1 MLPDAANKISNT
13 PWHQCP
19 SSLCL
24 GQGTAITTQASE
36 PVHVASRETEVKST
50 TGTKPLHVSFCFRM
64 TYMEPGPFCN
74 LYSSIHRIQRI
85 LETQGIGTILS
96 IELCLVT
103 RWTVFIW
110 AGREAKSLSLPSP
123 SPSFATSCPVH
134 SWLYTHASPLLSL
147 LPVWPHVPRLK
158 HQAPDH
164 KTLLFFQNSLTLSPK
179 NETSLRGNRPEQL
192 AWEKSHHNL
201 RSVTAQ
207 IYCPQWLILHEFEFM
222 FLTSRNL
229 NFTEGVS

>member
-110 AGREAKSLSLPSP
+110 SGREAKSLPLPLP
-123 SPSFATSCPVH
+123 LPVLCHELSCPTAGF
-134 SWLYTHASPLLSL
+134 THTLPPFSLCFPYGLMFWDSNIKLLTTRHFCFSKI
-147 LPVWPHVPRLK
+147 VWPLVPRMK
-158 HQAPDH
+158 PPWGG
-164 KTLLFFQNSLTLSPK
+164 T
-179 NETSLRGNRPEQL
+179 G
-192 AWEKSHHNL
+192 
-201 RSVTAQ
+201 
-207 IYCPQWLILHEFEFM
+207 
-222 FLTSRNL
+222 L
-229 NFTEGVS
+229 NN